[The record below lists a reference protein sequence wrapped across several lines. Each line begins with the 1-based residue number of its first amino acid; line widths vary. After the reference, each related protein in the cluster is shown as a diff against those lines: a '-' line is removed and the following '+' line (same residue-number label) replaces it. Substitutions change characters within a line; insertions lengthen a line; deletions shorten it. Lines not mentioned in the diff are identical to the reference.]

1 MKRLFSIGMLCVMLL
16 GLAGCVDKEAQ
27 KAVGEY
33 ISTTSVALM
42 EQEQKMIASYSSVIG
57 ANFTDDSTLCMEF
70 VLNTIPMAT
79 SLKSAAEGVAATITL
94 EDLSEVHNL
103 YVSYVSEFSEA
114 LNLFLTAVD
123 EQDKTISAQ
132 ANEKLNNANALATE
146 FRTGLQSLAE
156 KYEITS
162 ESK

>member
-1 MKRLFSIGMLCVMLL
+1 MKKLFSIGMLCVMLL
-16 GLAGCVDKEAQ
+16 GLVGCVDKETQ
-27 KAVGEY
+27 ETVKEY
-33 ISTTSVALM
+33 INTTSVYLM
-42 EQEQKMIASYSSVIG
+42 EQEQKMIESYSSVIG

-70 VLNTIPMAT
+70 ALNTIPMAEN
-79 SLKSAAEGVAATITL
+79 LKSAAEGISETITAEEL
-94 EDLSEVHNL
+94 LEVHNI
-103 YVSYVSEFSEA
+103 YVSYISEFSEA

-132 ANEKLNNANALATE
+132 ANEKLSNANVLAAE
-146 FRTGLQSLAE
+146 FRTGLQRLAE